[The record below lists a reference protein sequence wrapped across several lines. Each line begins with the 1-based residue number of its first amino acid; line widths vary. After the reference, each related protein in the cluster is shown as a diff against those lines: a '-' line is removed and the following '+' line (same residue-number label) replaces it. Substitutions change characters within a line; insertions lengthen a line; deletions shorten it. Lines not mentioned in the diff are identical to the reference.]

1 VITRIGPSWSTGSAI
16 VITRIGIVISRIG
29 DVITGIGEVVR
40 AGPDAPPGGVGRVK

>member
-1 VITRIGPSWSTGSAI
+1 VITGIGD
-16 VITRIGIVISRIG
+16 VITGIG